1 MLSACKQSKRNV
13 ITYNYVRNLIHL
25 TVSSEMLRTIIN
37 DTINMYTCIIK
48 TCYEPV
54 KNNMLLDL
62 QCSIILW
69 LCKCCED
76 YGRTMVGLW

>member
-54 KNNMLLDL
+54 K
-62 QCSIILW
+62 
-69 LCKCCED
+69 K
-76 YGRTMVGLW
+76 